1 MKPDSRTLENFAR
14 SSSVQTAIPG
24 QPLYASDEYNHRL
37 VRMDVNADGSTSN
50 LTHFANVGE
59 FGIAV
64 DRNARVYVADGY
76 IYVYT
81 KTGELEKII
90 DVPER
95 PTSLVVGGKEDNILF
110 ITARSSLYRY
120 VIQ

>member
-1 MKPDSRTLENFAR
+1 
-14 SSSVQTAIPG
+14 
-24 QPLYASDEYNHRL
+24 
-37 VRMDVNADGSTSN
+37 MDVNADGSTSN

-64 DRNARVYVADGY
+64 DKNGRVYVADGY
-76 IYVYT
+76 IYVYA

-90 DVPER
+90 NVPER
-95 PTSLVVGGKEDNILF
+95 PTSLVVGGKDGDMLF
-110 ITARSSLYRY
+110 IAARSSLYRY